1 MPITSH
7 HVARRLGVVLA
18 CGSMLVPAISA
29 RQASQFQFVVAASD
43 ASGLPVT
50 DLKPDDVIYTESGAR
65 GKIVKL
71 EPYPV
76 PVKLTV
82 AVDNGVDS
90 REALGHYRTGLTGLV
105 EALPQDMEITLI
117 STAPQPRTLVRA
129 ATDRTRILRAV
140 TSFAPEDERPRFT
153 DVIVEFSKQLER
165 EVNAKKAFTYI
176 PILLMVSTTAN
187 EVSDY
192 QLPEVEKALK
202 MLVARR
208 ARLMVTMTSTKTGDI
223 AAVADINTNRQAM
236 IAIPATK
243 ATGGRYEALAVSSR
257 LATLLPEMGQEIRA
271 LHLKHGNQVR
281 VTVERPNGLTGP
293 IQSLQVEIGRQ
304 GLKGSVSI
312 DGLQ

>member
-7 HVARRLGVVLA
+7 HVARLLGVVLA
-18 CGSMLVPAISA
+18 CGSMLVPVISA
-29 RQASQFQFVVAASD
+29 RQSSQFQFVVAASD
-43 ASGLPVT
+43 ASGSPVT

-65 GKIVKL
+65 GKILKL
-71 EPYPV
+71 EPFPI

-105 EALPQDMEITLI
+105 EALPQDVEITLI

-129 ATDRTRILRAV
+129 TTDRTRILRAV

-153 DVIVEFSKQLER
+153 DVIVEFAKPLER
-165 EVNAKKAFTYI
+165 EVNDKKTSYI
-176 PILLMVSTTAN
+176 PVLLMVSTTAN

-192 QLPEVEKALK
+192 QIPEIEKALK
-202 MLVARR
+202 TLVARR

-257 LATLLPEMGQEIRA
+257 LASLLPEMGQQIRA
-271 LHLKHGNQVR
+271 LHLKHSNQMR
-281 VTVERPNGLTGP
+281 VTVERPNGMTGP
-293 IQSLQVEIGRQ
+293 LQNLQVEIGRE